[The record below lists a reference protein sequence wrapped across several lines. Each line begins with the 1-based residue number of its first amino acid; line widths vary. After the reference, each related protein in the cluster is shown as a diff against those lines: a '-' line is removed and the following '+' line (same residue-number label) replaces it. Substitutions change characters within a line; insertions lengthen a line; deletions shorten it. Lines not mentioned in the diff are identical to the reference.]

1 MTAFRTT
8 TFFKT
13 CAVLLSLLC
22 AGPSLAQTPSK
33 PPSQASAYRNLSWEE
48 MVPKDWNPLQ
58 QFKGLNLEHLQD
70 NDPKAGE
77 LLKKMRTVW
86 DSAPSNPALAGAKV
100 KIPGFIVPLE
110 ETSAG
115 MKELLL
121 VPYFGACIHTPPPP
135 ANQIIHVQ
143 LPQPAQGLKAMDTV
157 WISGTLKLVRT
168 NNEMGVSGYQMDAA
182 KVEPYLEKPPR

>member
-1 MTAFRTT
+1 MTAFRNT

-13 CAVLLSLLC
+13 CAILLSLLC
-22 AGPSLAQTPSK
+22 AGASLAQPPGK
-33 PPSQASAYRNLSWEE
+33 PPSQSSTYRELSWEE
-48 MVPKDWNPLQ
+48 MVPKEWNPLQ
-58 QFKGLNLEHLQD
+58 QFKGLNLEQLQD

-86 DSAPSNPALAGAKV
+86 DNAPSNPALAGAKV

-157 WISGTLKLVRT
+157 WISGTLKLLRT
-168 NNEMGVSGYQMDAA
+168 NNEMGVSGYQMEAA